1 MTSYQASQEHSI
13 SNSSS
18 TVFVA
23 VVVFVLFVCCC
34 FWGGGGGGGWGF
46 FFSVA
51 TGLVLKFKLKYGSQ
65 YGGGAV
71 AQNFSRE
78 LKQKVTKSTVHG
90 LH

>member
-13 SNSSS
+13 SNSEAIPVLQFFVVVA
-18 TVFVA
+18 VFVF
-23 VVVFVLFVCCC
+23 VVVIFGGLC
-34 FWGGGGGGGWGF
+34 FF
-46 FFSVA
+46 LSVA

-65 YGGGAV
+65 YGGGAA
-71 AQNFSRE
+71 AQKFSRE